1 MGNPFKFLGKAF
13 GNPIVQQIAV
23 GAVAGFAPALAP
35 LVHTSLSAVIA
46 AEAKFPSQGSG
57 AQRAA
62 WASEVVAVSAAPM
75 IASIEAATGKELVDE
90 GLFHQGLE
98 SINQGVVQC
107 LNAFRVLP
115 KG

>member
-1 MGNPFKFLGKAF
+1 MGNPFKFLGNAF
-13 GNPIVQQIAV
+13 KNPIVQQVAV

-35 LVHTSLSAVIA
+35 LIHTSLSAVLA
-46 AEAKFPSQGSG
+46 AEAKFPTQGSG
-57 AQRAA
+57 ADRAA

-75 IASIEAATGKELVDE
+75 ISSIEAATGKELVDQA
-90 GLFHQGLE
+90 LFQQGLD

-107 LNAFRVLP
+107 LNAFRMLP